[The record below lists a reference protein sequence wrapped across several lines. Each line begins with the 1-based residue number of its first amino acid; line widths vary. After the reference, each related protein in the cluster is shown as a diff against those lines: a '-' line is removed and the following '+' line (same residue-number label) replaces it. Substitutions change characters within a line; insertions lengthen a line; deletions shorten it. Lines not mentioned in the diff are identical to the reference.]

1 MSFFVPLNAIMPL
14 CLMIAI
20 GYLLKQIHFFNDNF
34 VETGNRLCFKLLFP
48 VSMFNILHGNDALRH
63 IQGKSVLFCAGG
75 ITAVFLV
82 SFLLVPLFEKDD
94 HRRGVLVQALFHSN
108 FIVYG
113 TAVCIKMFGAECEPL
128 VAVLSGV
135 TIPIYNLFS
144 ALVLE
149 FYAARYQRGRV
160 NLGPVLLQICKNPL
174 LIGIAAGIAF
184 SFTGL
189 QLPVIAETTMGDLAK
204 IATPLALLFLGSEFE
219 FGHLRR
225 YFGYV
230 AGINVLRQ
238 VLIAG
243 GMVAGAWAMGLR
255 GYELGAVM
263 CIFGA
268 PVAVSTNVLAVKA
281 GADGELASVMIVST
295 TIVST
300 VTIFLMTALLGG
312 MGIL

>member
-1 MSFFVPLNAIMPL
+1 MSFLVPFHAIMPL
-14 CLMIAI
+14 CLMIAT
-20 GYLLKQIHFFNDNF
+20 GYLLRRIHFFNESF

-63 IQGKSVLFCAGG
+63 IQGRSVVFCAGG
-75 ITAVFLV
+75 ITVIFLA

-94 HRRGVLVQALFHSN
+94 RRRGVLVQALFHSN

-113 TAVCIKMFGAECEPL
+113 TAVCMKMFGPECEPL
-128 VAVLSGV
+128 VAVLSGI

-149 FYAARYQRGRV
+149 FYAARYRDGKV
-160 NLGPVLLQICKNPL
+160 NIGPVFGQICKNPL
-174 LIGIAAGIAF
+174 LIGIGAGIAF

-189 QLPVIAETTMGDLAK
+189 KLPVIVETTMGDLAK

-230 AGINVLRQ
+230 AGINILRQ
-238 VLIAG
+238 VVIAG
-243 GMVAGAWAMGLR
+243 VMVAAARAMGLK
-255 GYELGAVM
+255 GFELGAVM

-268 PVAVSTNVLAVKA
+268 PVAVSTNVLAVRA

-295 TIVST
+295 TMVSM
-300 VTIFLMTALLGG
+300 VTIFFMTALLGG
-312 MGIL
+312 MGLL